1 MKRILQSIIVMM
13 LTAFASNAQEMKEIF
28 AKKELDLDSS
38 FINNTIRYRPKIPPT
53 ASNKRMAKVSF
64 GSFEIARAI
73 KDKGQIT
80 SSRKRNEIFSKYYQ
94 STSSRKG
101 SLTIVVA
108 EKDTVLVDL
117 LFELTGITTTQT
129 YVGRKIFGQ
138 ENDKFESSAECAGM
152 VIDLP
157 GDTILW
163 NFIPVYKR
171 PTPDDTIHN
180 EFGKLVSATDSI
192 EIKYLTGF
200 KGFKKLSVGYPTGII
215 FNYGNKPIAAHQ
227 LGYKKYVWL
236 SANQSDKHRSLI
248 GACILAILCVGG
260 EETRY

>member
-1 MKRILQSIIVMM
+1 MKRILQTIIVMM
-13 LTAFASNAQEMKEIF
+13 LTAIASNAQEMKEIF
-28 AKKELDLDSS
+28 AKKELDLDIS
-38 FINNTIRYRPKIPPT
+38 FINNTTRFRPKIPST
-53 ASNKRMAKVSF
+53 VSNKKMAKVSL
-64 GSFEIARAI
+64 GPFEIVQAI

-80 SSRKRNEIFSKYYQ
+80 NSRKRNEIFSKYYQ
-94 STSSRKG
+94 STSGRKG

-117 LFELTGITTTQT
+117 FFETTGRTTTQT
-129 YVGRKIFGQ
+129 YFGRKLFGE
-138 ENDKFESSAECAGM
+138 ENDKYERWAECEGM
-152 VIDLP
+152 VINLP
-157 GDTILW
+157 GDPVLW

-180 EFGKLVSATDSI
+180 EFGKLISATDSI

-200 KGFKKLSVGYPTGII
+200 KGFKKLWAGYPTGII

-227 LGYKKYVWL
+227 LGYKRYVWL
-236 SANQSDKHRSLI
+236 SANESDKHRTLI